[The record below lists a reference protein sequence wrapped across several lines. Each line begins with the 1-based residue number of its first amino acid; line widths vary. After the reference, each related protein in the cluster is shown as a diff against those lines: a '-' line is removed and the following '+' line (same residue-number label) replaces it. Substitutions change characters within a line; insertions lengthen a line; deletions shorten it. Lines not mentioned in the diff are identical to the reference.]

1 MKNFSRKKLL
11 VLFEI
16 GGDYMV
22 SELIVSVKKQY
33 PQIRTYIFHGLFK
46 NYNPGGLNLKRLINL
61 FYMFFLL
68 PFVVLYLR
76 PNDIFVRTSPP
87 GLQWW
92 AVLCGKAINCKVG
105 CWLMDYHPEIEARI
119 LDKIPCLNYLSVVLR
134 YVDSYVMRKL
144 DFIVAIDHAMKRLLK
159 RRFGI
164 VPIIF
169 HPTWTQHSISKC
181 SPKYLTKTVMS
192 SNKEVRIIYAGNLG
206 SLHPLE
212 TFEKL
217 IYVLK
222 NEKKVQIY
230 TVGLSQKG
238 LKRINKITS
247 KLKVKAFHVKK
258 FKDFNE
264 LGAFIY
270 HNSINLGLITLQNWA
285 AGLISPSKY
294 NGYISFG
301 TPILYIGPSGTN
313 SYDICSKYK
322 AGLALSNNASAKSIS
337 KAAKTLAN
345 QKWIHTASKN
355 TATAREY
362 FDSNNADSLTHILCH
377 YFKWELVDEKI

>member
-1 MKNFSRKKLL
+1 MKDFSRKKLL

-16 GGDYMV
+16 SGDYMV
-22 SELIVSVKKQY
+22 SELLFSITKQY
-33 PQIRTYIFHGLFK
+33 PLVKAYIFHGLFR
-46 NYNPGGLNLKRLINL
+46 NYIPGGLNLKRLINI
-61 FYMFFLL
+61 FYMFFSL

-92 AVLCGKAINCKVG
+92 AFLCGKAINCKVG
-105 CWLMDYHPEIEARI
+105 CWLMDYHPEIEARL
-119 LDKIPCLNYLSVVLR
+119 LDKIPCVNFLSAVLR
-134 YVDSYVMRKL
+134 YVDSYLMSKL

-164 VPIIF
+164 VPIIV
-169 HPTWTQHSISKC
+169 HPTWIQQSISKC
-181 SPKYLTKTVMS
+181 SPKNLTKTVMS
-192 SNKEVRIIYAGNLG
+192 SNREVRIIYAGNLG

-222 NEKKVQIY
+222 KEKKVRIY

-238 LKRINKITS
+238 LKRMNKITS
-247 KLKVKAFHVKK
+247 KLKVRAIHVKK
-258 FKDFNE
+258 ITDFNE
-264 LGAFIY
+264 LGAFIFD
-270 HNSINLGLITLQNWA
+270 NSVNLGLITLQNWA

-313 SYDICSKYK
+313 SYDICSRYR

-355 TATAREY
+355 TAAVRAY
-362 FDSNNADSLTHILCH
+362 FDKNNADSVSHILCL
-377 YFKWELVDEKI
+377 YFKWALVNEKI